1 MITKLPLDND
11 ESLKNLE
18 AMLQKPRDQRTQ
30 EDLKLY
36 ASRVR
41 QLAVEMVYQAKCGH
55 PGGPMGLADIF
66 AFLYGKYL
74 NVDPANP
81 NDPNR
86 DRLILSNGH
95 VCAVRY
101 AAMGL
106 AGYFQDQ
113 DLLSFR
119 KLGSPF
125 QGHPSTK
132 YLPELENSSGS
143 LGQGL
148 SNATGL
154 ALGLKLQGNQ
164 ARVIAALSDGECQ
177 EGMTWEAAMAAA
189 HHKADNL
196 TAFIDG
202 NNIQID
208 GYVEDVMNVG
218 ELADKFAS
226 FGWEVKTADGHDMAA
241 IEAAFQWSEQK
252 NSKPKLIYFNTTLGK
267 GVSYM
272 ENQPGWHGVAP
283 NEEQRNQAHQEL
295 IELA

>member
-218 ELADKFAS
+218 ELAEKFAS

>member
-30 EDLKLY
+30 ADLKLY

>member
-11 ESLKNLE
+11 ESLQNLE

-218 ELADKFAS
+218 ELAEKFAS

-252 NSKPKLIYFNTTLGK
+252 KSKPKLIYFNTTLGK

>member
-1 MITKLPLDND
+1 MITKLPLDTD
-11 ESLKNLE
+11 ESLKSLE

-30 EDLKLY
+30 EDLKFY
-36 ASRVR
+36 ACRVR
-41 QLAVEMVYQAKCGH
+41 QLAIEMVYQAKCGH

-81 NDPNR
+81 DDPNR

>member
-1 MITKLPLDND
+1 
-11 ESLKNLE
+11 
-18 AMLQKPRDQRTQ
+18 
-30 EDLKLY
+30 
-36 ASRVR
+36 
-41 QLAVEMVYQAKCGH
+41 
-55 PGGPMGLADIF
+55 MGLADIF
-66 AFLYGKYL
+66 AYLYGKYL
-74 NVDPANP
+74 RVDPANP

-106 AGYFQDQ
+106 AGYFQGH

-154 ALGLKLQGNQ
+154 ALGLKLQGNH
-164 ARVIAALSDGECQ
+164 AKVIAALSDGECQ

-189 HHKADNL
+189 HHKAENL

-208 GYVEDVMNVG
+208 GYVKDVMNVG

-241 IEAAFQWSEQK
+241 IEEAFLWSEQK

>member
-36 ASRVR
+36 ASRIR
-41 QLAVEMVYQAKCGH
+41 QLALEMVYQAKCGH

-106 AGYFQDQ
+106 AGYFQGQ

-218 ELADKFAS
+218 ELAEKFAS
-226 FGWEVKTADGHDMAA
+226 FGWEIKTADGHDLAA
-241 IEAAFQWSEQK
+241 IEKAFQWSEQK

-283 NEEQRNQAHQEL
+283 NEEQRNKAHQEL

>member
-189 HHKADNL
+189 HHKVDNL

-218 ELADKFAS
+218 ELAEKFAS